1 MTGPEPTTLPAQPG
15 DPALFEPL
23 SLDEN
28 KILSYHL
35 MSGWHKQRAVHP
47 QLSEPW
53 QETSRL
59 LDDLHAAWN
68 AAFEAQEAAG
78 NPAEPPEPEPEA
90 GL

>member
-1 MTGPEPTTLPAQPG
+1 
-15 DPALFEPL
+15 
-23 SLDEN
+23 
-28 KILSYHL
+28 
-35 MSGWHKQRAVHP
+35 MSGWHKQRVIYP

-68 AAFEAQEAAG
+68 AVFDAQEAAR